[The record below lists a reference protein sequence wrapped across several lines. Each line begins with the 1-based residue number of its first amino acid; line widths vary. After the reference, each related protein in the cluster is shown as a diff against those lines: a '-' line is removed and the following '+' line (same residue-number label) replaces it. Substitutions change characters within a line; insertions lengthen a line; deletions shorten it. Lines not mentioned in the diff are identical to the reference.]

1 VIQLQSQLT
10 ELDSSIAEENVKVRE
25 SLRTEFRAA
34 LKSQEMLQ
42 ATFDEQKDNAFKMN
56 QDAIQY
62 GVMRREV
69 DSSRDLYE
77 GLLKRLKEAG
87 ILAGLRSSNINVIDT
102 ASVPVAPVEPKIP
115 LNIALGCLGGIVF
128 GISSAFIA
136 ENIDSSI
143 RTPED
148 IETYC
153 SLPSLGIIPS
163 AVKSEGA
170 AANALAPRKAPR
182 IILPVTLEHRNSGSA
197 EAFRALRTSLMLS
210 SPGAPPQ
217 VILITSAVSEEGKS
231 FVSINLAVV
240 LAQTGQQVLLVDA
253 DMRRPSI
260 NTYLGIPTN
269 PGLSACLA
277 GTSDSQDVI
286 IKIEDV
292 PGLHVMPAGRT
303 PPYPAELLA
312 SEAFPQLVM
321 QWRER
326 YRYIVID
333 TPPALAVTDSVVG
346 ARVSDVVVLVARSEK
361 TRRQSLARARDLLTK
376 ARVHIGG
383 VVVNDLSFDSMEYR
397 HYYGYYGKD
406 YQTYYRDG
414 GETNGD

>member
-1 VIQLQSQLT
+1 
-10 ELDSSIAEENVKVRE
+10 
-25 SLRTEFRAA
+25 
-34 LKSQEMLQ
+34 
-42 ATFDEQKDNAFKMN
+42 
-56 QDAIQY
+56 
-62 GVMRREV
+62 
-69 DSSRDLYE
+69 
-77 GLLKRLKEAG
+77 
-87 ILAGLRSSNINVIDT
+87 
-102 ASVPVAPVEPKIP
+102 
-115 LNIALGCLGGIVF
+115 
-128 GISSAFIA
+128 
-136 ENIDSSI
+136 
-143 RTPED
+143 
-148 IETYC
+148 
-153 SLPSLGIIPS
+153 
-163 AVKSEGA
+163 
-170 AANALAPRKAPR
+170 
-182 IILPVTLEHRNSGSA
+182 
-197 EAFRALRTSLMLS
+197 MLS